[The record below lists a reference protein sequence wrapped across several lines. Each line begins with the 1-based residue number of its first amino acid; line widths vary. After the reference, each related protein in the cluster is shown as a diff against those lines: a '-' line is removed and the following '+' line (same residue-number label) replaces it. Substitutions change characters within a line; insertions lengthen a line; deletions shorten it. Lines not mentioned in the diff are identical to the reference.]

1 MFCCC
6 RKHAH
11 VDLASEM
18 DLTKALTLNGEMVL
32 DKPMKIDKA
41 KVKSEDKLK
50 VKASAEDKKGNA
62 TKYSFSTHELKF
74 YATFR
79 H

>member
-18 DLTKALTLNGEMVL
+18 DLTKALTLNGEMIL

-41 KVKSEDKLK
+41 KIKSVDEVK
-50 VKASAEDKKGNA
+50 VKAPKDKKGNSA
-62 TKYSFSTHELKF
+62 KYNCFFSHEFNF
-74 YATFR
+74 YVMKK
-79 H
+79 